1 MKKYKSRKVEKAS
14 RWQGKKD
21 EKKQKV
27 HTHTHTHTH
36 TLTHSIK
43 HQASRKNQVH
53 KVKVHKN
60 QGKIR
65 QMRHL
70 QLMLPAPMIEF
81 GQMEL
86 EIDFDLQSEHWSYQ
100 MPRIYI

>member
-1 MKKYKSRKVEKAS
+1 MGRKGAKVEKAS
-14 RWQGKKD
+14 RWQGKRD

-27 HTHTHTHTH
+27 
-36 TLTHSIK
+36 
-43 HQASRKNQVH
+43 RVH
-53 KVKVHKN
+53 KVRVHKD

-65 QMRHL
+65 QMCYL

-86 EIDFDLQSEHWSYQ
+86 GIDFDLQPEHWSYQ